1 MRGKAFTWRR
11 EGMVRSLLHRYLVKA
26 ILIALMALV
35 LFGVFPGTELAI
47 ILILFVALRS
57 VSLVAEALRKP
68 IAPERL
74 ATIISELTRNYENLT
89 STERSAKALAL
100 GFSPDL
106 SARELAETQVNG
118 ISHSH
123 QAQRSKQ
130 ELGAEALGLLAFAV
144 LAPLNVALYTSD
156 IVSLRTGQGWEGVI
170 VAVICV
176 ALYAWPHRWL
186 KAPTFSRLRI
196 LWWALPFPL
205 GLLLVTRG
213 VETRHPYLNPFNP
226 NRDRFAAERVLSLK
240 NNVVAGRYADWVL
253 RYARQLDQQGQSQR
267 AVHFYREA
275 LRLDANDQQA
285 YARLAALEAQLSGLT
300 EQPVARRPAMAS
312 RAPYWTVAESVP
324 QSPRRRIG
332 SDLEDIRCC
341 TVVLVAVGGV
351 PDRILDAVAYVIHRE
366 LELPVC
372 VSPDPVALPP
382 RTRVRG
388 LVTGPQWDQA
398 ALVGSF
404 TNSTKSFPN
413 APVKYVLV
421 TPVDIYLEEANYV
434 FSASYEW
441 GALISYARFG
451 EPDGKDS
458 PVLQRAAK
466 QALCAVLKSF
476 KVPMSPDRDCVTS
489 YSRSLEEF
497 DAKGNR
503 PTAPTLKLFRQAVA
517 DTDRRWQARL
527 KSAPSSI

>member
-1 MRGKAFTWRR
+1 MRGKALTRRR

-170 VAVICV
+170 VAVICL
-176 ALYAWPHRWL
+176 ALYAWPHRGL
-186 KAPTFSRLRI
+186 KGPTFSRLRI

-205 GLLLVTRG
+205 GLVLMSRG

-226 NRDRFAAERVLSLK
+226 NSDRLAAERVLSLK

-275 LRLDANDQQA
+275 LQLDANDHQA

-300 EQPVARRPAMAS
+300 EQPVARPAVAS
-312 RAPYWTVAESVP
+312 RAPYWTVGESVP
-324 QSPRRRIG
+324 QSPRRPIG
-332 SDLEDIRCC
+332 SDLENIQCC
-341 TVVLVAVGGV
+341 TVVLVPVGGV
-351 PDRILDAVAYVIHRE
+351 PDRILDAIAYVIHRE
-366 LELPVC
+366 LDLPVC
-372 VSPDPVALPP
+372 VSPNPVPLTP

-497 DAKGNR
+497 DAKGDR
-503 PTAPTLKLFRQAVA
+503 PTAPTLKLFRQAVT
-517 DTDRRWQARL
+517 DTDRKWQTRPMG
-527 KSAPSSI
+527 SRGSI